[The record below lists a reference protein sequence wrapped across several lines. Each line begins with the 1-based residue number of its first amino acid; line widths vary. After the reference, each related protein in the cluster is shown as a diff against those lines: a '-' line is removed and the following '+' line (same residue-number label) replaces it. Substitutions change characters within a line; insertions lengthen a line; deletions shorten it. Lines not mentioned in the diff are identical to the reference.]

1 VTRMPAS
8 QRREAIIAASQRVLL
23 AKGLMAATT
32 RDVTEELGVG
42 VGLLSHYFSWTDLRS
57 LAFARIAQADLDSAI
72 RQRCDVEA
80 WQVLRDVIATAF
92 AESADPVWRLWI
104 EATELAA
111 ADPSM
116 SRVVAA
122 CTDQWWQALA
132 GLFERGCVAGAWSC
146 GDPQGASWRI
156 IALLHGLAG
165 LTLAGDPRLTRAEAT
180 RHLTIAMEREIEG
193 PAGSPPLA
201 RTNRR

>member
-1 VTRMPAS
+1 MTRMPAS
-8 QRREAIIAASQRVLL
+8 QRREAIIDASQRVIL
-23 AKGLMAATT
+23 AKGLVAATT
-32 RDVTEELGVG
+32 RDVTEALGVG

-72 RQRCDVEA
+72 RQRRDVEA
-80 WQVLRDVIATAF
+80 SQVLRDVIADAF

-116 SRVVAA
+116 SRVVAE

-146 GDPQGASWRI
+146 DDPQGASWRI
-156 IALLHGLAG
+156 IALLQGLAG
-165 LTLAGDPRLTRAEAT
+165 LTLAGGPRLSRAEAT
-180 RHLTIAMEREIEG
+180 RHLTIAVEREYQAL
-193 PAGSPPLA
+193 AGSGPPP
-201 RTNRR
+201 RQ

>member
-1 VTRMPAS
+1 MPAS
-8 QRREAIIAASQRVLL
+8 QRREAIIAASQKVLL

-80 WQVLRDVIATAF
+80 SQVLRDVIATAF

-132 GLFERGCVAGAWSC
+132 GLFERGCVESAWSC

-156 IALLHGLAG
+156 IALLQGLAG

-180 RHLTIAMEREIEG
+180 RHLTIAMEREYQAL
-193 PAGSPPLA
+193 AGSPALSQ
-201 RTNRR
+201 TNRR